1 MDYNSYQLNRKEM
14 IQYGFVGGAGT
25 YILLY
30 LFFKSI
36 LFGAVCSPFGA
47 VLFCLYQKK
56 QLLKKRRWQLM
67 VEFKDAM
74 DGFVSALAAGYSLE
88 NAVAETYEDL
98 LMMYGEETIMTEEL
112 KIIRQKISL
121 RQPLDELFLS
131 LGRRS
136 GVDDIITFA
145 QIYETARK
153 SGGNLIHVM
162 KRTAA
167 NIGEKIEIQRE
178 IQTMIAGKKME
189 ATLMMGVPLFILV
202 YMQIFSPGFL
212 DPLYGNAAGRIIMAG
227 ALAVY
232 GASVLWSR
240 KIMECDS

>member
-1 MDYNSYQLNRKEM
+1 
-14 IQYGFVGGAGT
+14 
-25 YILLY
+25 
-30 LFFKSI
+30 
-36 LFGAVCSPFGA
+36 
-47 VLFCLYQKK
+47 
-56 QLLKKRRWQLM
+56 M
-67 VEFKDAM
+67 VQFKDAM

-178 IQTMIAGKKME
+178 IQTTIAGKKME

>member
-1 MDYNSYQLNRKEM
+1 MNYNRYQLSTKQKL
-14 IQYGFVGGAGT
+14 QYGCVGGTGT
-25 YILLY
+25 FILFY
-30 LFFKSI
+30 LFFKSV
-36 LFGAVCSPFGA
+36 LLGTVCAPFGA
-47 VLFCLYQKK
+47 VLFCFYQKA

-98 LMMYGEETIMTEEL
+98 LMLNGRESIMTREL
-112 KIIRQKISL
+112 KVMRQQISF
-121 RQPLDELFLS
+121 RQPLDQLFLS

-145 QIYETARK
+145 QIYATARK

-167 NIGEKIEIQRE
+167 NISEKIEIERE

-189 ATLMMGVPLFILV
+189 AMLMMAIPLLILV
-202 YMQIFSPGFL
+202 YMQVFSPGFL
-212 DPLYGNAAGRIIMAG
+212 DPLYESAAGRIIMAG